1 MASPDEMKEKMMA
14 MMSSGKNPTECMQ
27 QMMSEMMPTF
37 DPENPGDGPPDFQG
51 MDEMQENFMMAMAM
65 MEDECNEKQAQ
76 QEAEEQAQQPQDLH
90 ILEEEVAAAKQ
101 AYKAA
106 DDADEDNVEE
116 LYDEYRYKKK
126 KLKEGKEANDKIQE
140 EIEKRMMADFKKE
153 DEALLRETQSSS
165 SSSSSDAKMVMKEDE
180 GVGDVEWIN
189 DDKSMGEEKK
199 QDSTGDGPQTKKELK
214 EWIKSPASHGTM
226 NSWNVSKI
234 TDMSGLFYGNKTM
247 NENISSWNVSNVT
260 DMSYMFCGANAFNQ
274 NLNDWNVSNV
284 TNMCGMFYDAQSM
297 NQSLESWNV
306 SNVENMGNIFNGA
319 SVFNQSLEKWNT
331 SKVQNMGRAFF
342 RVAALKN
349 KPSWYK

>member
-1 MASPDEMKEKMMA
+1 MEREGWSQQVASPF
-14 MMSSGKNPTECMQ
+14 SVN
-27 QMMSEMMPTF
+27 
-37 DPENPGDGPPDFQG
+37 
-51 MDEMQENFMMAMAM
+51 
-65 MEDECNEKQAQ
+65 
-76 QEAEEQAQQPQDLH
+76 
-90 ILEEEVAAAKQ
+90 EVAKDVVPPKCSAHHDMIVSD
-101 AYKAA
+101 YS
-106 DDADEDNVEE
+106 
-116 LYDEYRYKKK
+116 
-126 KLKEGKEANDKIQE
+126 EGGYTSGYVCDKC
-140 EIEKRMMADFKKE
+140 RG
-153 DEALLRETQSSS
+153 QSSKGHLGGS
-165 SSSSSDAKMVMKEDE
+165 RERWFCLKCQSDICFKCTPKV
-180 GVGDVEWIN
+180 VVP
-189 DDKSMGEEKK
+189 
-199 QDSTGDGPQTKKELK
+199 DGPQTKKELK

-274 NLNDWNVSNV
+274 NLKDWNVSNV